1 MLTLIIKDFKLMFA
15 SDRSTAKKV
24 LGIILRILFL
34 GILVSVE
41 TFLFTAILGK
51 IENYRSAPR
60 AFMVLFLF
68 AVTVFMTVS
77 CVFRAKKIFFD
88 EKDIQQLAIHPVS
101 NSMQVLSKLVFL
113 FLVHYATSFLFV
125 YPLFI
130 AYGTMFGKSMMFF
143 YLGIFYPAAA
153 FIFEAG
159 IALIFVYPVWYLLQ
173 YLKKHVLLE
182 FIISVVLLFGMAWI
196 YSEILNVFVGL
207 IANNEI
213 STILSSESIS
223 AVVSFG
229 KNAIP
234 TNFLADIFISGR
246 RSTAIQYL
254 CISGGLFMLGLAITI
269 YTFHRVRNVSVNIK
283 PAKGKRAHKP
293 TSVNRALIKKEL
305 ALITRNPDYIYSF
318 SGLLIVQPFLLYLIV
333 MAMNAIFG
341 SGTFLYYTTLFPN
354 FVSVVDVFLVMMVT
368 VIVNAGANQYISME
382 ERTIKNLKTI
392 PVDFRRQLFIKVL
405 IPMSLSE
412 ASLIVS
418 VLILWISGVFSA
430 LTALFALL
438 LSSALLFV
446 FDVISLSEELK
457 IRHGKPRSSFLSTV
471 YSYLLPLAYV
481 AVSIYLSY
489 IGYELWILYLAGV
502 GVFVALGLPQII
514 NVARKMG
521 DWFMEL
527 EAVN

>member
-15 SDRSTAKKV
+15 SDRSAAKRA
-24 LGIILRILFL
+24 LGILLRILFI

-51 IENYRSAPR
+51 IENYRGAPR

-88 EKDIQQLAIHPVS
+88 EKDMQQLAIHPVS

-113 FLVHYATSFLFV
+113 FLVHYATSFIFV

-130 AYGTMFGKSMMFF
+130 AYGTMFSKSMMFY

-182 FIISVVLLFGMAWI
+182 FIISVVLLFGMAWA
-196 YSEILNVFVGL
+196 YSAILNVFVGL

-213 STILSSESIS
+213 STLFSADSIN
-223 AVVSFG
+223 AIVSFG
-229 KNAIP
+229 NNAIP
-234 TNFLADIFISGR
+234 TNFLADIFINGKR
-246 RSTAIQYL
+246 ATVIRYL

-269 YTFHRVRNVSVNIK
+269 YTFHRVRNMAVNIK
-283 PAKGKRAHKP
+283 PARGKKEHKP
-293 TSVNRALIKKEL
+293 TTVNRALIKKEL

-333 MAMNAIFG
+333 MAMNAIFS

-368 VIVNAGANQYISME
+368 VIINAGANQYISME

-392 PVDFRRQLFIKVL
+392 PVSYKRQLFIKVM

-412 ASLIVS
+412 LSLIIS
-418 VLILWISGVFSA
+418 DLVLLITGVFSP

-438 LSSALLFV
+438 LSTALLVV
-446 FDVISLSEELK
+446 FDFISLSEELK
-457 IRHGKPRSSFLSTV
+457 IRHGRPRSSVRSSLF
-471 YSYLLPLAYV
+471 SYLLPIAYV

-489 IGYELWILYLAGV
+489 VGYELWKLYLAGV
-502 GVFVALGLPQII
+502 GVILVLGLPQII
-514 NVARKMG
+514 IVARKMG

-527 EAVN
+527 EAIN